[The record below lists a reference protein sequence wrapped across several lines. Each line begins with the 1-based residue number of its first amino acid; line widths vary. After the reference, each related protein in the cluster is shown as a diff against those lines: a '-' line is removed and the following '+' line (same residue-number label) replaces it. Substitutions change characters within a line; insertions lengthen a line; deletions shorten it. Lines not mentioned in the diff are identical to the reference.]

1 MKITLIIIA
10 LSVSSG
16 LMMVNQK
23 TIDMSIQDPPRFT
36 VMSYNIR
43 FDTPDDGI
51 NAWPNRKEHVAEMM
65 GDRYGADIIGVQEA
79 LKHQITELQ
88 KMLPHYS
95 WVGVGRS
102 DGWRE
107 GEFSPIFY
115 NSDRFDLMATN
126 TFWLSKT
133 PHQPG
138 SKSWDAAITRVA
150 TWAKFTDLKTGRE
163 FYVLN
168 THFDHIGEQARVESS
183 GIIAEFVSN
192 LREELPVIVTG
203 DFNVPESSD
212 AYSVLAESE
221 NLDDARY
228 VSESGHEGP
237 TASFSNWEELRP
249 DESRIDYIFVSDGV
263 RVLNHR
269 ILDDRYDGR
278 FPSDHL
284 PVLVELLLDD

>member
-1 MKITLIIIA
+1 MKLPLFLILI
-10 LSVSSG
+10 SVSSG
-16 LMMVNQK
+16 LIMVNQ
-23 TIDMSIQDPPRFT
+23 TTSDMSIQDPQRLT

-43 FDTPDDGI
+43 YDTPDDGI

-79 LKHQITELQ
+79 LKHQIRELRA
-88 KMLPHYS
+88 MLPHYS

-102 DGWRE
+102 DGWDE

-115 NSDRFDLMATN
+115 NSDRLDLVATN
-126 TFWLSKT
+126 TFWLSES

-138 SKSWDAAITRVA
+138 STSWDAAITRVA
-150 TWAKFTDLKTGRE
+150 TWAKFADLETGGE

-168 THFDHIGEQARVESS
+168 THFDHVGEQARVESS
-183 GIIAEFVSN
+183 KIISEFVSN
-192 LREELPVIVTG
+192 LWEALPVIVTG

-212 AYSVLAESE
+212 AYTILAESE
-221 NLDDARY
+221 GLDDARY

-237 TASFSNWEELRP
+237 TASFSNWEELQP
-249 DESRIDYIFVSDGV
+249 GESRIDYIFVSKGI
-263 RVLNHR
+263 RVLSHAM
-269 ILDDRYDGR
+269 LDDRFDGR

-284 PVLVELLLDD
+284 PVHAELLLGE

>member
-1 MKITLIIIA
+1 MKLPLILI
-10 LSVSSG
+10 LFSVSSG
-16 LMMVNQK
+16 LMMVNQ
-23 TIDMSIQDPPRFT
+23 TTNDMSIQDPQRLT

-43 FDTPDDGI
+43 YDTPDDGI
-51 NAWPNRKEHVAEMM
+51 NAWPNRKEYVAEMM

-79 LKHQITELQ
+79 LKHQIDELQ
-88 KMLPHYS
+88 AMLPGYS

-115 NSDRFDLMATN
+115 NSDRLDLVATN
-126 TFWLSKT
+126 TFWLSES

-150 TWAKFTDLKTGRE
+150 TWAKFADLETGRE

-168 THFDHIGEQARVESS
+168 THFDHMGEQARVESS
-183 GIIAEFVSN
+183 KIISEFVSN
-192 LREELPVIVTG
+192 LWEALPVIVTG

-212 AYSVLAESE
+212 AYTILAESE
-221 NLDDARY
+221 GLDDARY
-228 VSESGHEGP
+228 ESESGHEGP
-237 TASFSNWEELRP
+237 TASFSNWEELQP
-249 DESRIDYIFVSDGV
+249 DESRIDYIFVSKGI
-263 RVLNHR
+263 RVLNHAM
-269 ILDDRYDGR
+269 LDDRFDGR

-284 PVLVELLLDD
+284 PVHAELLLGE